1 MTKFKTED
9 TGFFVMDDA
18 TAVLK
23 LNNELSKLYAFTKI
37 DDFVKAH
44 PQTQQKNIDKARK
57 MVQRSH
63 NSTELSFNI
72 SNFVLAHTSE
82 NLSVIR

>member
-9 TGFFVMDDA
+9 TGFFTMEDA

-23 LNNELSKLYAFTKI
+23 LNNELSKLYALTKI

-44 PQTQQKNIDKARK
+44 PQTQPKNIDKARK
-57 MVQRSH
+57 MVYKSH
-63 NSTELSFNI
+63 NSTELSFSI

-82 NLSVIR
+82 NLAVI